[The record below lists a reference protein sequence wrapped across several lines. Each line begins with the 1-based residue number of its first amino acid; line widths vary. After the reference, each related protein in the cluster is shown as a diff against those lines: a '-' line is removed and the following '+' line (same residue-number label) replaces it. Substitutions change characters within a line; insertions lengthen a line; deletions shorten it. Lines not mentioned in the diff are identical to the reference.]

1 MEILAT
7 CILSLLSACSYLLPV
22 SFFLPCRLSKKEKGI
37 LFLIFL
43 GSILLIQWK
52 LGNIGVVVLLLLGG
66 LYIAWID
73 ENRFLNVSTFIGT
86 YLFCVVCDY
95 LLTLVWEPVSRR
107 IFGSM
112 GTYGASLLYVLFYLL
127 MLAAVCPVLSR
138 LLYRLMGK
146 INRTLP
152 RQLTVLISINLVFCL
167 LIFLFNIAVGEYIG
181 YSRPVI
187 LFNCFLF
194 GCYFVISTVL
204 IVNIIRSRIENM
216 DLQMK
221 QDAYQRLQEYT
232 GQVEAMY
239 SSLRAF
245 KHDYNNIM
253 LTLSGYMESGDME
266 GLKAYFDR
274 EIAPMNQKL
283 FTATSRLNQLIHI
296 RITELKSIVS
306 AKLLYAAELNINV
319 TVEIEKEISSVPMGT
334 VDLCR
339 VVGIFLDNAIEG
351 ALETEK
357 PEIRMAVLDE
367 AEEVV
372 FIISNSF
379 RDNGLPQASLRQAG
393 TTTKGKN
400 RGIGLYNAK
409 EILSAY
415 DQIFWDT
422 EVRNGQFIQ
431 CLRMKKQ

>member
-22 SFFLPCRLSKKEKGI
+22 SFFLPCRLSKKEKGL

-43 GSILLIQWK
+43 GSIFLIQWK

-112 GTYGASLLYVLFYLL
+112 GTYGASLLYVLLYLL
-127 MLAAVCPVLSR
+127 ILAAVCPVLSR
-138 LLYRLMGK
+138 LLHRLMGK

-266 GLKAYFDR
+266 GLKAYFNR

-296 RITELKSIVS
+296 KITELKSIVS

-319 TVEIEKEISSVPMGT
+319 TVEIEKEISSVPMWT

-379 RDNGLPQASLRQAG
+379 QDTGLPQA
-393 TTTKGKN
+393 
-400 RGIGLYNAK
+400 
-409 EILSAY
+409 
-415 DQIFWDT
+415 
-422 EVRNGQFIQ
+422 
-431 CLRMKKQ
+431 

>member
-1 MEILAT
+1 M
-7 CILSLLSACSYLLPV
+7 
-22 SFFLPCRLSKKEKGI
+22 
-37 LFLIFL
+37 
-43 GSILLIQWK
+43 
-52 LGNIGVVVLLLLGG
+52 
-66 LYIAWID
+66 
-73 ENRFLNVSTFIGT
+73 
-86 YLFCVVCDY
+86 
-95 LLTLVWEPVSRR
+95 SRR
-107 IFGSM
+107 IFGNID
-112 GTYGASLLYVLFYLL
+112 TYGASLLYVLFYLL
-127 MLAAVCPVLSR
+127 ILAAICPVLSR
-138 LLYRLMGK
+138 LLHRLMGK

-339 VVGIFLDNAIEG
+339 VIGIFLDNAIEG

-367 AEEVV
+367 EEEVV

-379 RDNGLPQASLRQAG
+379 RDTGLLQASLRQAG

-415 DQIFWDT
+415 DRIFWDT

>member
-1 MEILAT
+1 M
-7 CILSLLSACSYLLPV
+7 
-22 SFFLPCRLSKKEKGI
+22 
-37 LFLIFL
+37 
-43 GSILLIQWK
+43 
-52 LGNIGVVVLLLLGG
+52 
-66 LYIAWID
+66 
-73 ENRFLNVSTFIGT
+73 
-86 YLFCVVCDY
+86 VCDY

-107 IFGSM
+107 IFGNID
-112 GTYGASLLYVLFYLL
+112 TYGASLLYVLFYLL
-127 MLAAVCPVLSR
+127 ILAAICPVLSR
-138 LLYRLMGK
+138 LLHRLMGK

-283 FTATSRLNQLIHI
+283 VTATSRLNQLIHI
-296 RITELKSIVS
+296 KIMELKSIVS

-379 RDNGLPQASLRQAG
+379 RDTGLPQASLRQAG

-409 EILSAY
+409 EILSVY
-415 DQIFWDT
+415 DRIFWDT

-431 CLRMKKQ
+431 CLHMKKQ

>member
-95 LLTLVWEPVSRR
+95 LLTLIWEPVSRR
-107 IFGSM
+107 IFGNID
-112 GTYGASLLYVLFYLL
+112 TYGASLLYVLFYLL
-127 MLAAVCPVLSR
+127 ILAAICPVLSR
-138 LLYRLMGK
+138 LLHRLMGK

-339 VVGIFLDNAIEG
+339 VIGIFLDNAIEG

-367 AEEVV
+367 EEEVV

-379 RDNGLPQASLRQAG
+379 RDTGLLQASLRQAG

-415 DQIFWDT
+415 DRIF
-422 EVRNGQFIQ
+422 
-431 CLRMKKQ
+431 

>member
-1 MEILAT
+1 MEIMAT

-43 GSILLIQWK
+43 GGILLIQWK

-73 ENRFLNVSTFIGT
+73 ENRFLNISTFIGT

-107 IFGSM
+107 IFGNID
-112 GTYGASLLYVLFYLL
+112 TYGASLLYVLFYLL
-127 MLAAVCPVLSR
+127 ILAAICPVLSR
-138 LLYRLMGK
+138 LLHRLMGK

-296 RITELKSIVS
+296 KIMELKSIVS

-379 RDNGLPQASLRQAG
+379 RDTGLPQVSLRQAG

-409 EILSAY
+409 EILSVY
-415 DQIFWDT
+415 DRIFWDT

-431 CLRMKKQ
+431 CLHMKKQ

>member
-107 IFGSM
+107 IFGSI
-112 GTYGASLLYVLFYLL
+112 GTYGASLLYVLLYLL
-127 MLAAVCPVLSR
+127 ILAAICPVLSR
-138 LLYRLMGK
+138 LLHRLMGK

-181 YSRPVI
+181 YNRPVI

-296 RITELKSIVS
+296 KIMELKSIVS

-379 RDNGLPQASLRQAG
+379 RENGLPQASLRQAG

>member
-1 MEILAT
+1 MEILET

-107 IFGSM
+107 IFGSV
-112 GTYGASLLYVLFYLL
+112 GTYGASLLYVLLYLL
-127 MLAAVCPVLSR
+127 ILAAICPVLSR
-138 LLYRLMGK
+138 LLHRLMGK

-152 RQLTVLISINLVFCL
+152 RQLTVLVSINLVFCL

-283 FTATSRLNQLIHI
+283 FTATSRL
-296 RITELKSIVS
+296 KSIVS

-379 RDNGLPQASLRQAG
+379 RDTGLPQASLRQAG

-415 DQIFWDT
+415 DRIFWDT

>member
-52 LGNIGVVVLLLLGG
+52 LGNIGVVVLILLGG

-107 IFGSM
+107 IFGSI
-112 GTYGASLLYVLFYLL
+112 GTYGASLLYVLLYLL
-127 MLAAVCPVLSR
+127 ILAAICPVLSR
-138 LLYRLMGK
+138 LLHRLMGK

-296 RITELKSIVS
+296 KIMELKSIVS

-379 RDNGLPQASLRQAG
+379 RENGLPQASLRQAG

>member
-1 MEILAT
+1 MEIMAT

-43 GSILLIQWK
+43 GGILLIQWK

-73 ENRFLNVSTFIGT
+73 ENRFLNISTFIGT

-107 IFGSM
+107 IFGNID
-112 GTYGASLLYVLFYLL
+112 TYGASLLYVLFYLL
-127 MLAAVCPVLSR
+127 ILAAICPVLSR
-138 LLYRLMGK
+138 LLHRLMGK

-296 RITELKSIVS
+296 KIMELKSIVS

-334 VDLCR
+334 VDSVSYTHL
-339 VVGIFLDNAIEG
+339 
-351 ALETEK
+351 T
-357 PEIRMAVLDE
+357 
-367 AEEVV
+367 
-372 FIISNSF
+372 
-379 RDNGLPQASLRQAG
+379 LP
-393 TTTKGKN
+393 TK
-400 RGIGLYNAK
+400 A
-409 EILSAY
+409 
-415 DQIFWDT
+415 
-422 EVRNGQFIQ
+422 
-431 CLRMKKQ
+431 

>member
-107 IFGSM
+107 IFGSI
-112 GTYGASLLYVLFYLL
+112 GTYGASLLYVLLYLL
-127 MLAAVCPVLSR
+127 ILAAVCPVLSR
-138 LLYRLMGK
+138 LLHRLMGK

-379 RDNGLPQASLRQAG
+379 QENGLPQASMRQAG

-409 EILSAY
+409 EILSTY
-415 DQIFWDT
+415 DRIFWDT

>member
-22 SFFLPCRLSKKEKGI
+22 SFFLPCRLSKKEKWI

-52 LGNIGVVVLLLLGG
+52 LGNIGVVVLILLGG

-112 GTYGASLLYVLFYLL
+112 GTYGASLLYVLLYLL
-127 MLAAVCPVLSR
+127 ILAAVCPVLSR
-138 LLYRLMGK
+138 LLHRLMGK

-266 GLKAYFDR
+266 GLKAYFNR

-296 RITELKSIVS
+296 KITELKSIVS

-379 RDNGLPQASLRQAG
+379 RENGLPQASLRQAG

>member
-1 MEILAT
+1 M
-7 CILSLLSACSYLLPV
+7 
-22 SFFLPCRLSKKEKGI
+22 
-37 LFLIFL
+37 
-43 GSILLIQWK
+43 
-52 LGNIGVVVLLLLGG
+52 
-66 LYIAWID
+66 
-73 ENRFLNVSTFIGT
+73 
-86 YLFCVVCDY
+86 
-95 LLTLVWEPVSRR
+95 
-107 IFGSM
+107 
-112 GTYGASLLYVLFYLL
+112 
-127 MLAAVCPVLSR
+127 
-138 LLYRLMGK
+138 
-146 INRTLP
+146 
-152 RQLTVLISINLVFCL
+152 
-167 LIFLFNIAVGEYIG
+167 GEYIG

-339 VVGIFLDNAIEG
+339 VIGIFLDNAIEG

-367 AEEVV
+367 EEEVV

-379 RDNGLPQASLRQAG
+379 RDTGLLQASLRQAG

-415 DQIFWDT
+415 DRIFWDT

>member
-107 IFGSM
+107 IFGSV
-112 GTYGASLLYVLFYLL
+112 GTYGASLLYVLLYLL
-127 MLAAVCPVLSR
+127 ILAAICPVLSR
-138 LLYRLMGK
+138 LLHRLMGK

-181 YSRPVI
+181 YSRSVI

-245 KHDYNNIM
+245 KHDYNNIVRRY
-253 LTLSGYMESGDME
+253 GRAES
-266 GLKAYFDR
+266 
-274 EIAPMNQKL
+274 L
-283 FTATSRLNQLIHI
+283 F
-296 RITELKSIVS
+296 
-306 AKLLYAAELNINV
+306 
-319 TVEIEKEISSVPMGT
+319 
-334 VDLCR
+334 
-339 VVGIFLDNAIEG
+339 
-351 ALETEK
+351 
-357 PEIRMAVLDE
+357 
-367 AEEVV
+367 
-372 FIISNSF
+372 
-379 RDNGLPQASLRQAG
+379 
-393 TTTKGKN
+393 
-400 RGIGLYNAK
+400 
-409 EILSAY
+409 
-415 DQIFWDT
+415 
-422 EVRNGQFIQ
+422 
-431 CLRMKKQ
+431 